1 MDLYE
6 KTIYKNSFLTYVY
19 IYYDLIESLLQ
30 LFRCLFLTKILQFF
44 LYEAFNILLYYFS
57 NLKI

>member
-19 IYYDLIESLLQ
+19 IYCDLIESLLQ

-44 LYEAFNILLYYFS
+44 LYGAFNVLLYYFS